1 MAQAMNFVRNAGCWL
16 GLWLGLSLCAVSA
29 LAVSAAAAHAQTPPA
44 FDRRTSAEL
53 DRLVRDMCRKDIVL
67 LGEDANHGGGRT
79 LEVKVELVKRLVE
92 RCGFGGIVFESSMY
106 ASLELERRLVQ
117 GIATEADVVDAT
129 GQLWFRAREAQPL
142 PPFLLQAARDGRLRI
157 GGMDIQPVALPG
169 RYTGSRLASELAAV
183 LDASHRAAC
192 DAEIQRHNRYAY
204 DDAHPFDDAAQARLR
219 ACIDA
224 IRSAA
229 QAIDGDVVIARMAD
243 AYGRYLDMAMN
254 GDGDV
259 RERAMFD
266 LLMWHRDRWP
276 AGTKIVVWC
285 ATVHG
290 ARALHGVAPSMRPM
304 GADVQAR
311 FGKRAAVIGFT
322 ALAGAFGHGGANPS
336 LRLRD
341 LPPEA
346 LEPRM
351 LEAGVDLRY
360 LDAKRLAKLGIIA
373 ARPIN
378 YRSIHAADW
387 SKILNGLVVL
397 REERP
402 TTSAVR

>member
-1 MAQAMNFVRNAGCWL
+1 MTAFAARVLVLL
-16 GLWLGLSLCAVSA
+16 GLLAGTWTACAA
-29 LAVSAAAAHAQTPPA
+29 PAAASP
-44 FDRRTSAEL
+44 FDRRASAEL
-53 DRLVRDMCRKDIVL
+53 DRLVRDVCRRDIVL

-92 RCGFGGIVFESSMY
+92 RCGFGGIVFESSIY
-106 ASLELERRLVQ
+106 ASLELERRLAQ
-117 GIATEADVVDAT
+117 GLATEADVVDAA
-129 GQLWFRAREAQPL
+129 GQLWFRAQEAQPL

-157 GGMDIQPVALPG
+157 GGMDVQPVALPG
-169 RYTGSRLASELAAV
+169 RYTGTRLAAELAAV
-183 LDASHRAAC
+183 LDASRRGPC
-192 DAEIQRHNRYAY
+192 EAEIQRHNRYDY
-204 DDAHPFDDAAQARLR
+204 DDAHPLDDAAQARLR

-224 IRSAA
+224 VRAA
-229 QAIDGDVVIARMAD
+229 AHVVGDAAEVARMAD
-243 AYGRYLDMAMN
+243 AYGRYLDMATT

-266 LLMWHRDRWP
+266 HLMWYRDRWP
-276 AGTKIVVWC
+276 PGTKIVVWC

-290 ARALHGVAPSMRPM
+290 AKALHNVAPSMRPM
-304 GADVQAR
+304 GADAHAR

-322 ALAGAFGHGGANPS
+322 ALSGAFGHGGANPP

-346 LEPRM
+346 LEARM
-351 LEAGVDLRY
+351 LGEQADVRY
-360 LDAKRLAKLGIIA
+360 LDARRLAKLGIAA

-378 YRSIHAADW
+378 YRTVHAADW
-387 SKILNGLVVL
+387 AKILDGLVVL

-402 TTSAVR
+402 TTPVVR

>member
-1 MAQAMNFVRNAGCWL
+1 MNIARIARRWL
-16 GLWLGLSLCAVSA
+16 GLCLCVAPM
-29 LAVSAAAAHAQTPPA
+29 LAMAQVAP
-44 FDRRTSAEL
+44 FDRRASAEL
-53 DRLVRDMCRKDIVL
+53 DRVVRDVCRRDIVL

-79 LEVKVELVKRLVE
+79 LEVKVELVRRLVE
-92 RCGFGGIVFESSMY
+92 RCGFGGIVFESSVY
-106 ASLELERRLVQ
+106 ASLELERRLAQ

-183 LDASHRAAC
+183 LDAPRRAAC
-192 DAEIQRHNRYAY
+192 EAEIQRHNRYAY
-204 DDAHPFDDAAQARLR
+204 DDAHPLDDAAQARLR
-219 ACIDA
+219 DCIDA
-224 IRSAA
+224 IRAA
-229 QAIDGDVVIARMAD
+229 TLPTGADAALARMAD
-243 AYGRYLDMAMN
+243 AYGRYLDMAMS

-266 LLMWHRDRWP
+266 LLAWHRERWP
-276 AGTKIVVWC
+276 PGTKLLVWC

-290 ARALHGVAPSMRPM
+290 AKALHNVAPAMRPM
-304 GADVQAR
+304 GADVHAR
-311 FGKRAAVIGFT
+311 FGRRAAAIGFT
-322 ALAGAFGHGGANPS
+322 ALSGAFGHGGANPP
-336 LRLRD
+336 LRLRAA
-341 LPPEA
+341 PPEA

-351 LEAGVDLRY
+351 LGEGADVRY

-378 YRSIHAADW
+378 YRTIHAADW
-387 SKILNGLVVL
+387 SRILDGLVVL

-402 TTSAVR
+402 TTPVAP

>member
-1 MAQAMNFVRNAGCWL
+1 MKVMRIAALWL
-16 GLWLGLSLCAVSA
+16 GLWLCAVSA
-29 LAVSAAAAHAQTPPA
+29 AEAQSPSP
-44 FDRRTSAEL
+44 FDRRASAEL
-53 DRLVRDMCRKDIVL
+53 DRLVRDVCRKDIVL

-106 ASLELERRLVQ
+106 ASLELERRLAL
-117 GIATEADVVDAT
+117 GAATEEEVVDAT
-129 GQLWFRAREAQPL
+129 GQLWFRAYEAQAL

-157 GGMDIQPVALPG
+157 GGMDIQPVARPG
-169 RYTGSRLASELAAV
+169 RYTGSRLASELASV
-183 LDASHRAAC
+183 LGAPHRAAC
-192 DAEIQRHNRYAY
+192 EAEIQRHNRDAY
-204 DDAHPFDDAAQARLR
+204 DDAHPFDDAAQTRLR

-229 QAIDGDVVIARMAD
+229 QAAGADAVIARMAD
-243 AYGRYLDMAMN
+243 AYGRYLDMAMS

-266 LLMWHRDRWP
+266 LLMWHRERWP
-276 AGTKIVVWC
+276 PGTKLLVWC
-285 ATVHG
+285 ATVH
-290 ARALHGVAPSMRPM
+290 AAKALQNVAPSMRPM
-304 GADVQAR
+304 GVDVHAR

-322 ALAGAFGHGGANPS
+322 ALAGSFGHAGGSNPP

-341 LPPEA
+341 APAVA

-360 LDAKRLAKLGIIA
+360 LGAKRLAKLGVIA

-378 YRSIHAADW
+378 YRTIHAADW
-387 SKILNGLVVL
+387 SKILDGLVVL

-402 TTSAVR
+402 TTPAVR

>member
-1 MAQAMNFVRNAGCWL
+1 MNVMRIACLWL
-16 GLWLGLSLCAVSA
+16 GLWLSA
-29 LAVSAAAAHAQTPPA
+29 MSVAEAQSPSPPA
-44 FDRRTSAEL
+44 SRPPFDRRTSAEL
-53 DRLVRDMCRKDIVL
+53 DRLVRDVCRKDIVL

-92 RCGFGGIVFESSMY
+92 RCGFGGIVFESSIY
-106 ASLELERRLVQ
+106 ASLELERRLAQ
-117 GIATEADVVDAT
+117 GIATEEDVVDAT
-129 GQLWFRAREAQPL
+129 GQLWFRAQEAQSL
-142 PPFLLQAARDGRLRI
+142 PPFLLQAAREGRLRI

-169 RYTGSRLASELAAV
+169 RYTGSRLATELVAV
-183 LDASHRAAC
+183 LDASGSAAC
-192 DAEIQRHNRYAY
+192 EGEIQRHNRYAY
-204 DDAHPFDDAAQARLR
+204 DDAHPLDDAAQARLR

-224 IRSAA
+224 VRAA
-229 QAIDGDVVIARMAD
+229 ARADGGDGVVARMAD
-243 AYGRYLDMAMN
+243 AYGHYLDMAMS

-266 LLMWHRDRWP
+266 LLMWHRERWP
-276 AGTKIVVWC
+276 PRTKLLVWC

-290 ARALHGVAPSMRPM
+290 AKSLQNVAPAMRPM

-322 ALAGAFGHGGANPS
+322 ALAGAFGHAAGSNPP

-341 LPPEA
+341 APMEA
-346 LEPRM
+346 LEPR
-351 LEAGVDLRY
+351 LLAAGIDVRY

-378 YRSIHAADW
+378 YRTIHAADW
-387 SKILNGLVVL
+387 SKILDGLVVL

-402 TTSAVR
+402 TTPAVR

>member
-1 MAQAMNFVRNAGCWL
+1 MNIMRNVCLWL
-16 GLWLGLSLCAVSA
+16 GLWLCAVSA
-29 LAVSAAAAHAQTPPA
+29 AEAQSPSP
-44 FDRRTSAEL
+44 FDQRASAEL
-53 DRLVRDMCRKDIVL
+53 DRLVRDVCRKDIVL

-92 RCGFGGIVFESSMY
+92 RCGFGGIVFESSIY
-106 ASLELERRLVQ
+106 ASLALERRLAQ
-117 GIATEADVVDAT
+117 GVATEEEVVDAA

-142 PPFLLQAARDGRLRI
+142 PAFLLQAAREGRLRI

-183 LDASHRAAC
+183 LGDSLRTSC
-192 DAEIQRHNRYAY
+192 ETEIQRHNRYAY
-204 DDAHPFDDAAQARLR
+204 DDAHPFDDAAQTRLR
-219 ACIDA
+219 DCIDA
-224 IRSAA
+224 IRAPRAGGSDAT
-229 QAIDGDVVIARMAD
+229 VARMAD
-243 AYGRYLDMAMN
+243 AYSQYLDMGLS

-266 LLMWHRDRWP
+266 HLMGYRDRWP
-276 AGTKIVVWC
+276 KGTKIIVWC

-290 ARALHGVAPSMRPM
+290 AKALHNVAPAMRPM
-304 GADVQAR
+304 GADVQTR

-322 ALAGAFGHGGANPS
+322 ALAGAFGHAGGSNPP

-341 LPPEA
+341 APAEA

-351 LEAGVDLRY
+351 LEGAGDVRY
-360 LDAKRLAKLGIIA
+360 LDAKRLAKLGIIS

-378 YRSIHAADW
+378 YRTIHAADW
-387 SKILNGLVVL
+387 SKILDGLVVL

-402 TTSAVR
+402 TTPASVM